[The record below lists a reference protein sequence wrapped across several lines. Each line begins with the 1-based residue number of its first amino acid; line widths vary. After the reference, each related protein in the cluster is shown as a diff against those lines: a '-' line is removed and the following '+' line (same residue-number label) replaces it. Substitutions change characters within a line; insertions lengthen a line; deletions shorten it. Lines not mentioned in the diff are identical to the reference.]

1 MAPNVI
7 GSILCN
13 LILTYSSLRSSPIPT
28 TPSVVPCECSF
39 GKLRSAHAQLRALT
53 SQRGNQ
59 VNGGYHNVHPL
70 AHHEGMKFS
79 QDVLAG

>member
-53 SQRGNQ
+53 SQRGNKRT
-59 VNGGYHNVHPL
+59 VAIIMCARHIMRV
-70 AHHEGMKFS
+70 
-79 QDVLAG
+79 